1 MKKHLKRLRVP
12 EFWKIS
18 KKRAKWATMPR
29 AGPHSKFESIPLL
42 IVVRDILDLADTRKD
57 AKKIIKMGEVFVDG
71 KHKKDHK
78 YPAGLMDVVSIPK
91 LKTNH
96 RIVPTYKGLKLIEI
110 GAVEA
115 EKKICKIE
123 NKRSIRKAAS
133 KAAAK
138 GATKTAATIQLN
150 LHDGRNILVDA
161 KDADKYEVGDSVL
174 ITLPDQKVS
183 NHLKMQK
190 GALVIITKGKNIG
203 MSGKIEQIIVTKAKE
218 PTKLICKIAGEKME
232 VIKDYV
238 FVIGKEKP
246 VIKLTED

>member
-12 EFWKIS
+12 EFWKLP
-18 KKRAKWATMPR
+18 KKSAKWATRPR

-42 IVVRDILDLADTRKD
+42 IVVRDILDLADTQKD

-71 KHKKDHK
+71 KHRKDHK
-78 YPAGLMDVVSIPK
+78 YPAGLMDVVSISK
-91 LKTNH
+91 IKADY

-110 GAVEA
+110 SAAEA
-115 EKKICKIE
+115 AKKICKIE
-123 NKRSIRKAAS
+123 NKRSLRKASS
-133 KAAAK
+133 KAAAN
-138 GATKTAATIQLN
+138 IQLN
-150 LHDGRNILVDA
+150 LHDGRNILIDA

-174 ITLPDQKVS
+174 ISLPDQKILD
-183 NHLKMQK
+183 HLKMEK

-203 MSGKIEQIIVTKAKE
+203 MSGKIEEIIVTKAKE
-218 PTKLICKIAGEKME
+218 PTKIICKIAGEKME
-232 VIKDYV
+232 VIKDYI